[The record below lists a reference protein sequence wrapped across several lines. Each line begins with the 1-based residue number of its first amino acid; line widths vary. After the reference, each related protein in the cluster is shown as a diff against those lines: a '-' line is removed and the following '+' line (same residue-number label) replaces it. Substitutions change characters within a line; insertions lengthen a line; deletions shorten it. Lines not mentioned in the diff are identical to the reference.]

1 LTITVGGE
9 EIPITAAYDEEES
22 AYELIVIPA
31 GATIN
36 SLTIGMQNCN
46 TDENVYINF
55 FYVEN
60 DPDKYESPWGTL
72 SWENNQWNLYVPAG
86 DANPYVDLSVNRYIL
101 EAEFI
106 DINDVKVPV
115 QIEVIVDSGV

>member
-1 LTITVGGE
+1 L
-9 EIPITAAYDEEES
+9 S
-22 AYELIVIPA
+22 AY
-31 GATIN
+31 
-36 SLTIGMQNCN
+36 
-46 TDENVYINF
+46 